1 MLDYFFKGGFTMYPL
16 LALSIAS
23 LAVIVE
29 RVLALRRA
37 STDTEAFMAEVAR
50 AIEAEQYEQALETA
64 QKGTGVMARILAAGI
79 EKARKGKA
87 EVEKAIE
94 GRGNIEIGKLE
105 RGIPFLKAV
114 TQTAPLLG
122 FYGTVSGMIKAFES
136 MGLRGLADTSS
147 MALGISEALIT
158 TAAGLVIA
166 IPVAFAVSLFV
177 GRIGRFVQDL
187 QEISMRFLAALEEV
201 EEKQARRLARDEIG
215 GDYLEV

>member
-1 MLDYFFKGGFTMYPL
+1 MLDYFVKGGLTMYPL

-23 LAVIVE
+23 LAVVVE
-29 RVLALRRA
+29 RILALRRA
-37 STDTEAFMAEVAR
+37 SSDTEAFMGEISR
-50 AIEAEQYEQALETA
+50 AIEAEQYEAALETA
-64 QKGTGVMARILAAGI
+64 RGGRGSMARIFTEGL
-79 EKARKGKA
+79 EKVRKGRA

-94 GRGNIEIGKLE
+94 ARGNLEVGKLE
-105 RGIPFLKAV
+105 RGLAFLKAV
-114 TQTAPLLG
+114 VQTAPLLG

-158 TAAGLVIA
+158 TAAGLLVA

-177 GRIGRFVQDL
+177 GKIGRFVQEMEEGSL
-187 QEISMRFLAALEEV
+187 RLVAALEQA
-201 EEKQARRLARDEIG
+201 EERQARKLARDEIG